1 MGGRSGPGV
10 WSGRRKSFNYRE
22 HGGTQG
28 DPASEALLLDSLH
41 TSVKRFFVALIFTA
55 VLSAVCAFSQDSPSD
70 SRSPVA
76 SRPAALASPPVD
88 LKPDASGAVPP
99 EQIRELLRRAE
110 EKDIENDRQQRDY
123 TYVERQEARKLD
135 GHGAVRKIESR
146 TSEVLEI
153 YGEPVAR
160 LTAKDDKPLPAN
172 EAKKE
177 DEKIQKII
185 DKRKNESE
193 ADRRKRV
200 EREEKGRE
208 DDRKFVL
215 EIADA
220 FNFRLAGSEVFDG
233 RDAWVLEG
241 EPRPGY
247 EPKQRDA
254 RILGKFK
261 GRVSIDKAEAQW
273 VKLDITAIDTISVG
287 FVLARIHKGTRVL
300 IELTRVN
307 DEVWLPK
314 LVQLHFDA
322 CVALFKSYDED
333 VEQTYRDYKKFRT
346 DPKITVVGEER

>member
-1 MGGRSGPGV
+1 VHR
-10 WSGRRKSFNYRE
+10 
-22 HGGTQG
+22 GTRLRM
-28 DPASEALLLDSLH
+28 ALLGEWLR
-41 TSVKRFFVALIFTA
+41 TSAVRFCVALILPV
-55 VLSAVCAFSQDSPSD
+55 VLSTVLLSTLFVFSQDSPAD
-70 SRSPVA
+70 SKPPVV
-76 SRPAALASPPVD
+76 SRPAVLASPPVD

-110 EKDIENDRQQRDY
+110 EKDIENDKQQRDY
-123 TYVERQEARKLD
+123 TYVERREDHILD

-160 LTAKDDKPLPAN
+160 LTARDDKPLPAN

-193 ADRRKRV
+193 ADRRKRL
-200 EREEKGRE
+200 EREEKSRE
-208 DDRKFVL
+208 EDRKFVL

-220 FNFRLAGSEVFDG
+220 FNFRLIGSEVFDG
-233 RDAWVLEG
+233 RNAWVLEG

-247 EPKQRDA
+247 EPKRRDA
-254 RILGKFK
+254 RILSKFK
-261 GRVSIDKAEAQW
+261 GRIWIDKAETQW

-314 LVQLHFDA
+314 LVRLHFDA
-322 CVALFKSYDED
+322 RVALFKSYDED

-346 DPKITVVGEER
+346 DTKITVVGEQR